1 MSNIYGIGAQFDSP
15 ASLLAAAEK
24 VREAGYRRWDTHSPF
39 PVHGIEKSLGMKR
52 TFIPTITLMGGI
64 GGFVGILLLILYTSK
79 INYPLVVQG
88 KPYFSL
94 AAMFP
99 IMFEV
104 TIIASAFITVGAVLL
119 FCLLPRLYHPVF
131 NWDKFSRATDDA
143 FFVVIDAGD
152 PLFDEALTAKFLLE
166 LGGKNVE
173 LIEE

>member
-1 MSNIYGIGAQFDSP
+1 MSKLYGIGAQFDSA

-39 PVHGIEKSLGMKR
+39 PVHGIEQSLGMQR
-52 TFIPTITLMGGI
+52 SFVSAIGLLGGI
-64 GGFVGILLLILYTSK
+64 GGFIGILALILYTSK

-94 AAMFP
+94 AATFP

-104 TIIASAFITVGAVLL
+104 TIIASAFITVGGVFL

-131 NWDKFSRATDDA
+131 NWDKFARATDDA

-152 PLFDEALTAKFLLE
+152 PLFDESLTAKFLSE